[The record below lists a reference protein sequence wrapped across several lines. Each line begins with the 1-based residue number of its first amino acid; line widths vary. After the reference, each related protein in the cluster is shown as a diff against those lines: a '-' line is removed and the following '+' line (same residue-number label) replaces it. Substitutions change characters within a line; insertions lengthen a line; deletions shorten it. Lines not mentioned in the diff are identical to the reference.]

1 MAIRFYDEA
10 LVSKI
15 KNWVANTQIQITS
28 PSETERI
35 FEIIA
40 DKNNDNPIELPM
52 ICIRRAKGFKLLS
65 TNKKPLTFDGLTLS
79 ANKYIDNENKII
91 SKSLQLNAI
100 PISIEYSIDIY
111 TRKFQEADEYVRN
124 FIFNI
129 VNFPKLTVD
138 IPFNNENIEILANI
152 RISDSIEDNSEIPE
166 RIIPGQF
173 TRFTLSLYVD
183 DAYIFDIRVR
193 NNYSL
198 ETCVITDD
206 QINIKE

>member
-10 LVSKI
+10 LVNKI
-15 KNWVANTQIQITS
+15 KNWVTNTQIQITS